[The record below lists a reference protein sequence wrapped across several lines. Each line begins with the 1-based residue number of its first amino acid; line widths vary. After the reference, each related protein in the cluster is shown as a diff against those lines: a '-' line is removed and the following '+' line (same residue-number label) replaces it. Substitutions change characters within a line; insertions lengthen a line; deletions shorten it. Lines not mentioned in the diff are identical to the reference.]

1 VAPRPCEP
9 RWREAMPRVLSFDE
23 AIEVSKGRPITAL
36 LGNGFSIA
44 QSGGQFGYANLLE
57 YSGLEE
63 DSLVRN
69 VFRVLSTVDFEEVM
83 HALEHT
89 AKIEEAYGETRRAK
103 QFQTDAD
110 VVRES
115 LIHAVRTVHP
125 GVRFEIPTEQV
136 DRCAA
141 FLGNFKTIFTLN
153 YDLLLYW
160 VMLKSRSHTDGFG
173 LGGDA
178 IDGFRTFTDGAACS
192 IYYVHGALHLF
203 LDDRGEAKKR
213 IRTGKTIIDDI
224 ASTIIN
230 QKQLPIFVAEGTTVQ
245 KIRRINSVSYLK
257 TCYDKLSSL
266 NGTVLIFGHSA
277 SDNDIHIYDAIFNSH
292 KLDRILF
299 CVHNVQRNWST
310 LREKLARFAERRK
323 DIEFC
328 YVDAASAHVWSA

>member
-1 VAPRPCEP
+1 MERK
-9 RWREAMPRVLSFDE
+9 AMPRVLSFDE
-23 AIEVSKGRPITAL
+23 AIEASKSGPVTAL

-44 QSGGQFGYANLLE
+44 QSGGQFGYSNLLG

-83 HALEHT
+83 HALEHAAT
-89 AKIEEAYGETRRAK
+89 IEEAYGDTRRAK
-103 QFQTDAD
+103 QFQTDAG

-125 GVRFEIPTEQV
+125 EIRFEIPSEQV

-141 FLGNFKTIFTLN
+141 FLGNFETIFTLN

-160 VMLKSRSHTDGFG
+160 VMLKSRRHTDGFG
-173 LGGDA
+173 LGNPIGE
-178 IDGFRTFTDGAACS
+178 FRTFNDGANCS
-192 IYYVHGALHLF
+192 TYYVHGALHLF
-203 LDDRGEAKKR
+203 LGDRGEAKKR

-230 QKQLPIFVAEGTTVQ
+230 QKQLPIFVAEGTTIQ

-257 TCYDKLSSL
+257 ICYDKLSSL
-266 NGTVLIFGHSA
+266 NGTMLIFGHSA
-277 SDNDIHIYDAIFNSH
+277 SDNDIHIYDAIFSSPM
-292 KLDRILF
+292 LERILF
-299 CVHNVQRNWST
+299 CVHNVQSDWST
-310 LREKLARFAERRK
+310 LRVKLARFVERRK
-323 DIEFC
+323 DIEIC